1 MNMRENKDFIHFNQ
15 QFTNSLIIGTKSST
29 RRKLFKDAGL
39 IFQYRSPNINEE
51 KILQGNKIV
60 QSQQALRLAREKAL
74 HLSRINENS
83 VIVCFD
89 TTVHINKKTI
99 FKSNTKKECFNIL
112 NLLNGKKHTLY
123 TACVII
129 KNKRTLWSTVEK
141 ANITFKNNSKKK
153 LKDYVNLHFNK
164 IVNSVGCYNIESH
177 GRQIIEKI
185 DGSYYAILGVPLVS
199 LYRVLRS
206 IK

>member
-1 MNMRENKDFIHFNQ
+1 MHFNQ
-15 QFTNSLIIGTKSST
+15 QLTNSLIIGTQSST

-51 KILQGNKIV
+51 EILLGNKIV

-74 HLSRINENS
+74 HLSQINKNS

-89 TTVHINKKTI
+89 TTVHINNMTI
-99 FKSNTKKECFNIL
+99 FKSNTKKECFNTL

-129 KNKRTLWSTVEK
+129 KNKRMLWSTVDK
-141 ANITFKNNSKKK
+141 ANITFKNNPKKK

-164 IVNSVGCYNIESH
+164 IVKSVGCYNIESH

-185 DGSYYAILGVPLVS
+185 DGSYYAILGVPLVP
-199 LYRVLRS
+199 LYRALRS

>member
-1 MNMRENKDFIHFNQ
+1 MHFNQ
-15 QFTNSLIIGTKSST
+15 QLTNSLIIGTQSST

-51 KILQGNKIV
+51 KSLQGNKIV
-60 QSQQALRLAREKAL
+60 QPQQALRLAREKAL
-74 HLSRINENS
+74 HLSRINKNS

-123 TACVII
+123 TACIII
-129 KNKRTLWSTVEK
+129 KNKRILWSTVEK

-164 IVNSVGCYNIESH
+164 IVKSVGCYNIESH

-185 DGSYYAILGVPLVS
+185 EGSYYAILGVPLVP